1 MYSYLLTQTLTYS
14 PAHVTTIAIIKRGSA
29 LDPLAPLAQQLH
41 FINLFGGDETPYE
54 SLHSLVSGAVKPWFD
69 AFVGAR
75 GGGKDGDSKMGEF
88 VANESVNVCRRH
100 RLTGYVGLY
109 RYTDHEEKVRRA
121 RVVPPPPSAK
131 C

>member
-1 MYSYLLTQTLTYS
+1 M
-14 PAHVTTIAIIKRGSA
+14 

-75 GGGKDGDSKMGEF
+75 GGGKDGDSKMGKFGVLIRSPFWDLILSMIRNPNNKE
-88 VANESVNVCRRH
+88 EVC
-100 RLTGYVGLY
+100 GA
-109 RYTDHEEKVRRA
+109 RA
-121 RVVPPPPSAK
+121 FSSSPATKR
-131 C
+131 